1 MHMDD
6 KALQTSSSRQ
16 AQNVFII
23 QRLRPPAST
32 DICPFRKFLL
42 VRSDISTDGVCLFSE
57 VVGYTQVTSFLTQLL
72 QLGRCRS
79 HLTLLVRHTP
89 QLCDGLVRLMP
100 DDMMLRFEV
109 GETQSSWWWSCN
121 CYTKTSLS
129 INKRVSILIGFSDSI
144 GAEASKSHWQ
154 S

>member
-1 MHMDD
+1 MDD

-109 GETQSSWWWSCN
+109 GETQSS
-121 CYTKTSLS
+121 
-129 INKRVSILIGFSDSI
+129 
-144 GAEASKSHWQ
+144 
-154 S
+154 